1 MIMLIFVSALVVS
14 VALGRQERRHRLE
27 LEIECGRYGVDVPTL
42 RPRIGRFEGILNVGT
57 GSLLLVAGGAVVWI
71 LFQVPDRSMVDGA
84 FHLGALFI
92 AAGLTLLVLGSRI
105 LSRNR
110 RR

>member
-14 VALGRQERRHRLE
+14 VALGLQERRHRFE
-27 LEIECGRYGVDVPTL
+27 LEIECGRYGVDVPAL
-42 RPRIGRFEGILNVGT
+42 RPRIGRFEGILNVGA
-57 GSLLLVAGGAVVWI
+57 GSLFLIAGGAIVWI
-71 LFQVPDRSMVDGA
+71 LFQVPERSMVAGA

-92 AAGLTLLVLGSRI
+92 AAGLTLIVLGTRI